1 MKKVNENIENIKE
14 DSIKLIGI
22 FLFIILITF
31 ITVLLVYFIG
41 LYKYDK
47 SRTPLDSLKINT
59 TVEDIEYESVEVID
73 NLPLNEKC
81 IESCKIKTKVGKENI
96 YYYIR
101 KQDNSYML
109 DINRL
114 YIKIASINIGD
125 NIDSLVL
132 SKYNDI
138 DMIKTI
144 YHDEASSYDEVIF
157 VNEVNKDIITSVST
171 NEIEVTSDGI
181 IYYTYSCLKSGNT
194 NSMKFKNIRKPFDN
208 TNTIMSVEDVNLDY
222 C

>member
-1 MKKVNENIENIKE
+1 MKQINENIENIKE
-14 DSIKLIGI
+14 DSIKLIGL

-41 LYKYDK
+41 LYKYNK
-47 SRTPLDSLKINT
+47 TRTTIDSLKINT
-59 TVEDIEYESVEVID
+59 TVNDSEYELVD
-73 NLPLNEKC
+73 NSEELVLNEKC
-81 IESCKIKTKVGKENI
+81 NESCKLKTKVGMESI

-101 KQDNSYML
+101 KEDNSYML

-114 YIKIASINIGD
+114 YVHIATINIGD
-125 NIDSLVL
+125 NIDELAL

-144 YHDEASSYDEVIF
+144 YHDEVSSYDEVIF
-157 VNEVNKDIITSVST
+157 VNELKKDIITSVST
-171 NEIEVTSDGI
+171 NEIEVTEDGI
-181 IYYTYSCLKSGNT
+181 IYYSYSCLKTNNT

-208 TNTIMSVEDVNLDY
+208 SNTILSYENVNLDY

>member
-1 MKKVNENIENIKE
+1 MFSFPTLVLILQ
-14 DSIKLIGI
+14 DSIHFSFKGRLSITSTLSYSMSSTVVFI
-22 FLFIILITF
+22 FNESSGVLDLSYLYNPIKYTSNTVINVISIINKNI
-31 ITVLLVYFIG
+31 
-41 LYKYDK
+41 
-47 SRTPLDSLKINT
+47 PINF
-59 TVEDIEYESVEVID
+59 
-73 NLPLNEKC
+73 

-144 YHDEASSYDEVIF
+144 YHDEVSSYDEVIF

-181 IYYTYSCLKSGNT
+181 IYYTYSCLKSNNT